1 MKILVLPQDDNP
13 YQELLYGDLRRRGVH
28 VRYVGRLT
36 PSHTLNLLL
45 LPFELGA
52 CRLTGA
58 RLIHLHWVFAFTL
71 PFGRRAAQWW
81 FGVVLRIIRLLGLRL
96 VWTAHNVL
104 PHSPVFTDDVA
115 ARRTLVRSSDL
126 VIAHAAAA
134 LDQLGGLGARPR
146 RSVIIPHGPYP
157 APALPAPDTKGRFL
171 FLGRIA
177 EYKGVEEL
185 IIAFAALPAGV
196 RASLTIAGAC
206 PDSDLAARLREL
218 AAAAPGPVTLRLE
231 HIPDDE
237 VARLFA
243 EADAV
248 VLPFRRITTS
258 GSALLALSHGR
269 PLVVPAATMP
279 AGLPDAA
286 VAPYDGS
293 VPDLIRV
300 LTRLA
305 TTDRGT
311 LETMSAAAIAHT
323 RDTGW
328 DQIGESTMR
337 EFSALLRSGQDGLG
351 PLRTMLRRRIRRI
364 RGDALYRGS
373 LLLLANTIGL
383 AGLGFVFWTLAA
395 RSYAPGAVGWLA
407 GVTAGV
413 NLLGTV
419 ATLGLPNTVIRHL
432 SKAADP
438 RQLAVVAV
446 TAVAVLG
453 GALAALCLLLLSPLL
468 PGGGPHLG
476 GGVRAVLLIIVLVIC
491 TAAGATLD
499 AGLVATRAT
508 GALLA
513 KNLAGGIFKIGALL
527 VLTRFGIAGLI
538 LAYGTGTML
547 ASALGAV
554 ALLRRLPHARGRQQ
568 QHPVR
573 LLRGYLTF
581 SSGNYLGT
589 VLGILPSTV
598 VPLEVLMISGS
609 RQTAWFAVA
618 FQLAG
623 FLNFIPSTAAQVVF
637 AEAQRGALRT
647 QLTKAIKAI
656 YAMLLPA
663 VILMLIAAPYL
674 LRLFGTAYADSAAGC
689 LRLLAVGA
697 TVTGGT
703 YLVDSALI
711 ARDRTGAYIFMNAVN
726 AALVLTIVGCLLPF
740 GLTAGAIGWV
750 IAQAASLAIGAV
762 VIATSFDLNKTAPV
776 RPSQPV
782 EIR

>member
-1 MKILVLPQDDNP
+1 VKILVLPQDDNP
-13 YQELLYGDLRRRGVH
+13 YQELLYGELRRRGVR

-45 LPFELGA
+45 LPFELAG
-52 CRLTGA
+52 CRLAGA
-58 RLIHLHWVFAFTL
+58 RLVHLHWVFAFTL
-71 PFGRRAAQWW
+71 PFGRRVAQQW
-81 FGVVLRIIRLLGLRL
+81 FGVVLRVIGALGLRL

-104 PHSPVFTDDVA
+104 PHAQVFADDVA
-115 ARRTLVRSSDL
+115 ARRTLIRSSDL
-126 VIAHAAAA
+126 VIAHAPAA
-134 LDQLGGLGARPR
+134 LDELGRLGARPR

-157 APALPAPDTKGRFL
+157 ASALPVPDTRGRFL

-177 EYKGVEEL
+177 EYKGVEDL
-185 IIAFAALPAGV
+185 ILAFGALPAGV

-206 PDSDLAARLREL
+206 PDPDLEARLREL

-231 HIPDDE
+231 HIPDE
-237 VARLFA
+237 EMARLFA
-243 EADAV
+243 DADAV

-269 PLVVPAATMP
+269 PLVVPAAAML

-286 VAPYDGS
+286 VAHYDGS
-293 VPDLIRV
+293 VTDLTRV
-300 LTRLA
+300 LAELA
-305 TTDRGT
+305 TTDHTT
-311 LETMSAAAIAHT
+311 LGTMSAAAIAHT
-323 RDTGW
+323 RSTGW

-337 EFSALLRSGQDGLG
+337 EFSALLRSRQDRRRY
-351 PLRTMLRRRIRRI
+351 PLPTLRRRIRRI

-373 LLLLANTIGL
+373 LLLLANTVGL

-395 RSYAPGAVGWLA
+395 RGYAPGAVGWLA

-413 NLLGTV
+413 NLLATV

-432 SKAADP
+432 SRAADP
-438 RQLAVVAV
+438 RQLAKVAV

-453 GALAALCLLLLSPLL
+453 GALASLCLVLLTPLL
-468 PGGGPHLG
+468 PGGGPNLG
-476 GGVRAVLLIIVLVIC
+476 GGVRPVLLVVVLVIC
-491 TAAGATLD
+491 TAAGATVD
-499 AGLVATRAT
+499 AGLVARRAT
-508 GALLA
+508 GALLV

-538 LAYGTGTML
+538 LAYGTGTIL
-547 ASALGAV
+547 ASTLGAV
-554 ALLRRLPHARGRQQ
+554 ALFRRLPRAQGG

-573 LLRGYLTF
+573 LLRRYLTF

-598 VPLEVLMISGS
+598 VPLEVLTISGS

-623 FLNFIPSTAAQVVF
+623 FLNFIPSTTAQVVF

-663 VILMLIAAPYL
+663 VTIMLIVAPYVL
-674 LRLFGTAYADSAAGC
+674 QLFGTAYAGSAADC

-697 TVTGGT
+697 LLTGGT

-711 ARDRTGAYIFMNAVN
+711 ARDRTGAYIFMNAMN
-726 AALVLTIVGCLLPF
+726 AALVLTTVGCLLPF

-750 IAQAASLAIGAV
+750 IAQGASLAIGAV
-762 VIATSFDLNKTAPV
+762 VVASSFDLHKTAPA
-776 RPSQPV
+776 RPVQPA